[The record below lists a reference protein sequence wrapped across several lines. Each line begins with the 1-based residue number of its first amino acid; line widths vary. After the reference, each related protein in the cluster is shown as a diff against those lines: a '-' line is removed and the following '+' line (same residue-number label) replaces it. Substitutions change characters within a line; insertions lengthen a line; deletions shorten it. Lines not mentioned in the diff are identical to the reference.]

1 MDVFPEL
8 NIHCFYDD
16 KNQLEA
22 IEIFE
27 PNKFFLED
35 ISFNWLGKINKLSL

>member
-27 PNKFFLED
+27 PNKFF
-35 ISFNWLGKINKLSL
+35 